1 MKKNDPLT
9 IEIESASKSRGF
21 FARMRRHFIAGV
33 LVTAPLAITLFLS
46 WKIISYI
53 DTRASHLIPA
63 KYHPESY
70 LPFNIPGTGL
80 VIMTVIFILIGA
92 FAAGFMGRVL
102 VSFSE
107 RILDRVPIVRS
118 VYSAIKQIAQSVL
131 AQDSKA
137 FTEVVLL
144 EYPMKDKWAMGFISG
159 RTEGEVQHKTKGGV
173 VSVFVPTTPNPTSG
187 FLLFIPEKDLIPLDM
202 TVEEGIKMVVSSG
215 IVVPPYKTLPV
226 KGKPASKKKSTTAKA
241 KKKPVKKKK

>member
-1 MKKNDPLT
+1 MKNEK
-9 IEIESASKSRGF
+9 IAVEIEHTSKSTGF

-33 LVTAPLAITLFLS
+33 LITAPLAITLFLS
-46 WKIISYI
+46 WKIIAYI
-53 DTRASHLIPA
+53 DNKVSHLIPA
-63 KYHPESY
+63 YYHPETY

-80 VIMTVIFILIGA
+80 VIMMVVFILIGA
-92 FAAGFMGRVL
+92 FTAGFMGRFFIG
-102 VSFSE
+102 FSE

-144 EYPMKDKWAMGFISG
+144 EYPMKGKWAMGFISG
-159 RTEGEVQHKTKGGV
+159 RTKGEVQAKTKGDI

-187 FLLFIPEKDLIPLDM
+187 FLLFVSEKDLTPLDM
-202 TVEEGIKMVVSSG
+202 SVEEGIKMVVSSG
-215 IVVPPYKTLPV
+215 IVVPPYKAKKLV
-226 KGKPASKKKSTTAKA
+226 KQA
-241 KKKPVKKKK
+241 KKKK